1 MPANYS
7 LNFDFGTCSVS
18 PQGRGKKP
26 SRLQQMLGDDP
37 FENSLVEQMS
47 LINKAI
53 FQAPAPSYSKRC
65 VTARC
70 FPKHFDSIFFR
81 LSIAMCDFSRASE
94 AATRALS
101 AVRSRVS
108 PSPPRLTPTSPR
120 VLSLSPVQT
129 DRHARSTH
137 PWSPADCVWLDSMAG
152 YHFPAVF
159 VRCKRGPATRTV
171 VHCHANACDMGH
183 IYELCQRDAEC
194 WRANVLLV
202 EYPGYGA
209 SPGVS
214 YERSVDRHVMVAYNY
229 LVEDLRLAPESVVL
243 FGRSL
248 GSGPVCRLALRLQE
262 LGEKVGGVILHSPFV
277 SVREVGLSLLGP
289 VAHVMSDRWD
299 NEKPLAA
306 LRCRLLIIHGASDE
320 VVPFTHAERLRDVR
334 VANKLHVTFF
344 PTQGTHNYFSYYRD
358 YLHPVEN
365 FLEGHKARALPPLP
379 DPLPRAK
386 YSRAQVKEIME
397 LRRRKSETSDDIET
411 HADTRKSDTSES
423 IGGRG
428 TRSSRR
434 RLETSGLVV
443 RREDGKRDGSPNST
457 LVDGGAGASG
467 GPTSSDDDDD
477 KKTVVRDAANHR
489 LMSLSS
495 PGVNATH
502 AGRTPGPRRAQW
514 SKGKGRAFLGDPS
527 NGPGGNHHRHSADA
541 ARTEDR
547 RHSFEQGGGYLDDDF
562 VAERIPG
569 GASPFG
575 VKKTAVER

>member
-1 MPANYS
+1 
-7 LNFDFGTCSVS
+7 
-18 PQGRGKKP
+18 
-26 SRLQQMLGDDP
+26 
-37 FENSLVEQMS
+37 
-47 LINKAI
+47 
-53 FQAPAPSYSKRC
+53 
-65 VTARC
+65 
-70 FPKHFDSIFFR
+70 
-81 LSIAMCDFSRASE
+81 MCDFSRASD

-101 AVRSRVS
+101 AVRSH
-108 PSPPRLTPTSPR
+108 RLLRT
-120 VLSLSPVQT
+120 LSLSLLLKPT
-129 DRHARSTH
+129 DTTVHARSTH

-277 SVREVGLSLLGP
+277 SVREVGLALLGP

-397 LRRRKSETSDDIET
+397 LRRGKSETEERNDVDA
-411 HADTRKSDTSES
+411 HTSES
-423 IGGRG
+423 IGGTRG

-434 RLETSGLVV
+434 AGSVEASNRRARLDTAGLVV
-443 RREDGKRDGSPNST
+443 GREGDGKRDGSPNST
-457 LVDGGAGASG
+457 LVDGGADASG

-477 KKTVVRDAANHR
+477 KKTRHVRDAANHMS

-514 SKGKGRAFLGDPS
+514 SKGKGRAFLGNPSKDP
-527 NGPGGNHHRHSADA
+527 GA

-575 VKKTAVER
+575 VKKTAAER

>member
-18 PQGRGKKP
+18 PLGRGKKP

-65 VTARC
+65 VTIRFFFVSRSRC
-70 FPKHFDSIFFR
+70 AIF
-81 LSIAMCDFSRASE
+81 RASVRRGD
-94 AATRALS
+94 ARPLRRA
-101 AVRSRVS
+101 
-108 PSPPRLTPTSPR
+108 LTPTSPHSF
-120 VLSLSPVQT
+120 SLSPLSKPT
-129 DRHARSTH
+129 DTTVHARSTH

-277 SVREVGLSLLGP
+277 SVREVGLALLGP

-397 LRRRKSETSDDIET
+397 LRRGKSETEERNDVDS
-411 HADTRKSDTSES
+411 HTSGES
-423 IGGRG
+423 IGGRAG

-434 RLETSGLVV
+434 AGSVEASNRRARLDTAGLVV
-443 RREDGKRDGSPNST
+443 GREGDGKRDGSPNST
-457 LVDGGAGASG
+457 LVDGGADASG

-477 KKTVVRDAANHR
+477 KKTRHVRDAANHVS

-527 NGPGGNHHRHSADA
+527 KDPGA

-575 VKKTAVER
+575 VKKTAAER